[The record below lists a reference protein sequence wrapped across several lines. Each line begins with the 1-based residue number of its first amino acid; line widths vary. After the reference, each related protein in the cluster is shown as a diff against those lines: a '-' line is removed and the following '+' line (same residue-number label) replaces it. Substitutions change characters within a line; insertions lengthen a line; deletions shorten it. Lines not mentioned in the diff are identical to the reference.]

1 MHDGSIA
8 GRLWSLFG
16 GVGVDAGKLV
26 GIFLLTCRVPALKG
40 LASNLF
46 LGSRSVVGAKKPAT
60 SQLFVGPANKW
71 LYETGF
77 VMSCVM
83 SWDLI
88 E

>member
-8 GRLWSLFG
+8 GRSWSLSG
-16 GVGVDAGKLV
+16 GVVASVGKLI

-60 SQLFVGPANKW
+60 SQLFVGPANK
-71 LYETGF
+71 
-77 VMSCVM
+77 
-83 SWDLI
+83 
-88 E
+88 